1 VVYHQENGRSPFL
14 FRQNNKNGAGYLT
27 QARKTE
33 FVPVALG
40 VLVLCFIMG
49 MVGKFAF
56 ENFPNLVSPFS
67 DEFNWPRGTIASIY
81 SAGGVITGLTG
92 PIVGILFDR
101 LGPRNVYGLGIVSA
115 GIGLVLASFATNI
128 WHFYF
133 SISLLIGFSA
143 SCCGNVT
150 NAALASRWFRA
161 QIPLAL
167 AIIYS
172 SMGAGTLLGLSLSQI
187 FIESYGWRQAE
198 LLLGFCV
205 FGVLV
210 LIVFLPWRFISAG
223 SKELS
228 RPKASKDMEAPEI
241 DWTVSKAVRTASFW
255 GLGSVFFFTGNGMF
269 AVVIQ
274 AVTYLIEIGFTPI
287 EASVNFGLTGLLI
300 PVGMLGAGYLALKIG
315 LFKTA
320 MLSYV
325 ITISAVIF
333 IWLLDRSD
341 HILPLYGFI
350 ICFGLSM
357 GSRGPMIGS
366 IASRLFGGRSFG
378 AIYGSISVGGGLGMA
393 SGSFFSGLLY
403 DLTGSYDVIFSYSII
418 CLLLGSSPF
427 FLVRGIRS
435 QT

>member
-1 VVYHQENGRSPFL
+1 M
-14 FRQNNKNGAGYLT
+14 T

-33 FVPVALG
+33 FVPVAIG
-40 VLVLCFIMG
+40 VLLLCFLMG

-56 ENFPNLVSPFS
+56 ENFPNLVSPLGG
-67 DEFNWPRGTIASIY
+67 EFEWSRGTIASIY
-81 SAGGVITGLTG
+81 SGLTG

-101 LGPRNVYGLGIVSA
+101 LGPRNVYALGIVFA
-115 GIGLVLASFATNI
+115 GIGLTLASFATNI

-143 SCCGNVT
+143 SCCGNVP
-150 NAALASRWFRA
+150 NAALASRWFRT

-187 FIESYGWRQAE
+187 LIESYGWRQAE
-198 LLLGFCV
+198 LYLGFCV
-205 FGVLV
+205 FGVLA
-210 LIVFLPWRFISAG
+210 LILFLPWRNIAAG

-228 RPKASKDMEAPEI
+228 RPLTDKELEVPEVEWTIPKAL
-241 DWTVSKAVRTASFW
+241 RTGSFW
-255 GLGSVFFFTGNGMF
+255 GLGAVFFFTGNGMF
-269 AVVIQ
+269 SIVIQ
-274 AVTYLIEIGFTPI
+274 AVTYLIEVGFSPI

-320 MLSYV
+320 MFSYV
-325 ITISAVIF
+325 ITILAVIF
-333 IWLLDRSD
+333 IWLLESSDRL
-341 HILPLYGFI
+341 LPLYGFI
-350 ICFGLSM
+350 LCFGLSM

-366 IASRLFGGRSFG
+366 IASRLFRGRSFG
-378 AIYGSISVGGGLGMA
+378 AIYGCISVGGGLGMA

-403 DLTGSYDVIFSYSII
+403 DITGSYDVVFSYSIV
-418 CLLLGSSPF
+418 CLLIGASPF

>member
-1 VVYHQENGRSPFL
+1 M
-14 FRQNNKNGAGYLT
+14 T
-27 QARKTE
+27 QPTKTE
-33 FVPVALG
+33 FVPVAIG
-40 VLVLCFIMG
+40 VLVLCFLMG
-49 MVGKFAF
+49 AVGKFAF
-56 ENFPNLVSPFS
+56 ENFPNLVSPLGNDF
-67 DEFNWPRGTIASIY
+67 DWTRGTIASIY
-81 SAGGVITGLTG
+81 SGGGLITGLTG
-92 PIVGILFDR
+92 PVVGILFDR
-101 LGPRNVYGLGIVSA
+101 LGPRNVYGLGIISA
-115 GIGLVLASFATNI
+115 GIGLLLASFATNI

-143 SCCGNVT
+143 SCCGNVP
-150 NAALASRWFRA
+150 NAALASRWFRV

-172 SMGAGTLLGLSLSQI
+172 SMGAGTLIGLSLSQI

-205 FGVLV
+205 LGVFIFIL
-210 LIVFLPWRFISAG
+210 FLPWRAIAAG
-223 SKELS
+223 SKELT
-228 RPKASKDMEAPEI
+228 RPQTTDIEGPEV
-241 DWTVSKAVRTASFW
+241 DWTISKAIRTASFW
-255 GLGSVFFFTGNGMF
+255 GLASVFFFTGNGMF
-269 AVVIQ
+269 SIVIQ
-274 AVTYLIEIGFTPI
+274 AVTYLIEVGFSPI

-341 HILPLYGFI
+341 HVLPLYGFI

-366 IASRLFGGRSFG
+366 IASRLFRGRSFG

-403 DLTGSYDVIFSYSII
+403 DLTGSYDVIFSFSII
-418 CLLLGSSPF
+418 CLVIGATPF
-427 FLVRGIRS
+427 FLVPGIRS